1 MSANPVSPSM
11 RQAVSIQEFVQQLQ
25 QFSEE
30 AFAGTD
36 PIRQFLVDHPVDAG
50 TLKPYLFWDRQ
61 HYTRNL
67 IDKTPLYELVG
78 ICWDVGQGS
87 SIHNHRDQNCWMAAP
102 IGRLMVQNYRVLFQ
116 DLKAGHCNLEKT
128 DMVEMDRNHPLA
140 VNPAEP
146 VHKVY
151 NPREFGE
158 RAVSLHVYSRPFDSC
173 DVYSDEQGTCG
184 EIKLSY
190 TSEYGASSGNRR

>member
-1 MSANPVSPSM
+1 MGTLGQKAAAV
-11 RQAVSIQEFVQQLQ
+11 QLVSIQEFVAGLRR
-25 QFSEE
+25 FPE
-30 AFAGTD
+30 AAFNGTGTIQD
-36 PIRQFLVDHPVDAG
+36 YLVQHPVDPASL
-50 TLKPYLFWDRQ
+50 TPYLFWDRQ

-67 IDKTPLYELVG
+67 IDATPLYDLIA
-78 ICWDVGQGS
+78 ICWEAGHHS
-87 SIHNHRDQNCWMAAP
+87 SIHNHRDQNCWMAVP
-102 IGRLMVQNYRVLFQ
+102 FGRLLVQNYHVLFQ
-116 DLKAGHCNLEKT
+116 DLAAGKCDLRPT
-128 DMVEMDRNHPLA
+128 DIVEMNAANPLA

-173 DVYSDEQGTCG
+173 DVYSEEQHTCG

-190 TSEYGASSGNRR
+190 NSQYGEACKKA

>member
-1 MSANPVSPSM
+1 MSAITTSTSA
-11 RQAVSIQEFVQQLQ
+11 RHAISIQEFVEQLH
-25 QFSEE
+25 QFGEG
-30 AFAGTD
+30 AFAAID
-36 PIRQFLVDHPVDAG
+36 PIRQFLVDHPIEAS

-67 IDKTPLYELVG
+67 IDKTALYELVA
-78 ICWDVGQGS
+78 ICWEIGQGS
-87 SIHNHRDQNCWMAAP
+87 SIHNHRDQNCWMAVP

-116 DLKAGHCNLEKT
+116 DLKAGTCSMEKT
-128 DMVEMDRNHPLA
+128 DVVEMNRDNPLA
-140 VNPAEP
+140 VDPAEP

-151 NPREFGE
+151 NLREFGE
-158 RAVSLHVYSRPFDSC
+158 RAVSLHIYSRPFDSC

-190 TSEYGASSGNRR
+190 TSEHGALVGNRR